1 MKGLLQ
7 LSNGFF
13 FLLCKSLTFDHF
25 KELYP
30 FPPLTLDVNILLFV
44 FIIFI
49 YPSLMFVHMMPSIFN
64 MFLFVHLRNYLFE
77 NFNIPI
83 QFGFS

>member
-7 LSNGFF
+7 LSSGFF
-13 FLLCKSLTFDHF
+13 LLLCKSLTFDHF

-30 FPPLTLDVNILLFV
+30 FPPLTLDVNICLFA

-49 YPSLMFVHMMPSIFN
+49 YLSLIFVRSYDAFYFQHVSICPFKE
-64 MFLFVHLRNYLFE
+64 LF
-77 NFNIPI
+77 I
-83 QFGFS
+83 QEL